1 MKNYFKN
8 VSALLLSLFA
18 LTIASFAY
26 ANCDEDM
33 GSKEWNDL
41 SAQMAK
47 AYDQANYDEALGYGK
62 RLTLICNRSPVV
74 NFTMSEIYRNLENEK
89 ESYNYAKRA
98 TEYIQDYPV
107 PLVLAEKMWMRR
119 AEMELPYKKQLED
132 LQNQLATGTGEHG
145 SKAVALQTSLY
156 STEMK
161 LERERQKQ
169 LELYEDKI
177 NRLQEAK
184 WIGGGIAI
192 GGLVIA
198 GVGAGLLGANYS
210 KAKDQYKQHWEK
222 FDDKD
227 AMVHGGLATL
237 GIGLGMGLAG
247 SAVAIYAFIKQRD
260 AQNKY
265 DNYLNRVSEESGN
278 NPTAYQ
284 LNFDVSPS
292 SVAFGMTF

>member
-1 MKNYFKN
+1 MKKYFKN
-8 VSALLLSLFA
+8 ISTLLLSLFA
-18 LTIASFAY
+18 LTVASFAY

-33 GSKEWNDL
+33 GSKDWNDL
-41 SAQMAK
+41 SAKMAK
-47 AYDQANYDEALGYGK
+47 AYDKGEYDEALNYGK

-74 NFTMSEIYRNLENEK
+74 NFTMSEIYRNLENEQ

-107 PLVLAEKMWMRR
+107 PLILAEKMWMRR
-119 AEMELPYKKQLED
+119 AELELPYKKQLED

-145 SKAVALQTSLY
+145 SKAVALQTNLY

-177 NRLQEAK
+177 SRLQEVK

-198 GVGAGLLGANYS
+198 GVGAGILGANYS
-210 KAKDQYKQHWEK
+210 KAKDQFKQSWVN
-222 FDDKD
+222 FDEKD
-227 AMVHGGLATL
+227 AMVHGGIATLAT
-237 GIGLGMGLAG
+237 GLGMGLAG
-247 SAVAIYAFIKQRD
+247 SAVAIYAFLKQRD
-260 AQNKY
+260 AQHKY

-284 LNFDVSPS
+284 FNFDVSPS